1 MNHPITPL
9 ASSQINHDHLTVEL
23 VEPDS
28 VPPRCASSGH
38 HSQPWLIRSVSPMW
52 QPRSRN
58 SLREPTSCWPQSE
71 RSSDSNRAGRQ
82 GMPGLTPRPLVGPPT
97 RR

>member
-38 HSQPWLIRSVSPMW
+38 HSQPWLIRSVPRCGSRGRATLCESPH
-52 QPRSRN
+52 RVGRI
-58 SLREPTSCWPQSE
+58 SE
-71 RSSDSNRAGRQ
+71 RSGDSNRAGRQ